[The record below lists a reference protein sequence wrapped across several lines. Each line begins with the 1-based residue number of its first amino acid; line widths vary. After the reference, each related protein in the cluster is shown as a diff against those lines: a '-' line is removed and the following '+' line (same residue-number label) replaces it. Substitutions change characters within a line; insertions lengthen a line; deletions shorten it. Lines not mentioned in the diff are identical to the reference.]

1 MFTLSK
7 KVIAITGGG
16 GALASVMS
24 TGLASMGATIISL
37 DRNIDAARQVVST
50 LPQGKHAAYP
60 CDVLDKDAFEKVM
73 ETIVNDHGRIDI
85 LINAAGGNMSGAT
98 IGPDQNYHD
107 IEIEHLNKVMQLNVQ
122 GTMIPASVVS
132 KIMIQQ
138 GHGHI
143 INISSMS
150 AQQPLTRVVGYS
162 ASKAAIDNF
171 TKWLSV
177 ELASKHGE
185 SFRVNAIAPGFF
197 IGEQNRRLLLEEDG
211 SLTAR
216 GHTII
221 SQTPMGRFGD
231 AEELV
236 GTMVWLC
243 SDASRFVTGTII
255 PVDGGFSAFSGV

>member
-1 MFTLSK
+1 MFTLSN
-7 KVIAITGGG
+7 KVIAITGGS

-24 TGLASMGATIISL
+24 KGLAAMGAKIISL
-37 DRNIDAARQVVST
+37 VRNVDAAQSLIDRLDGNGHQ
-50 LPQGKHAAYP
+50 AYH
-60 CDVLDKDAFEKVM
+60 CDVLDKAGVQRAV
-73 ETIVNDHGRIDI
+73 ETVLAEHGKIDVF
-85 LINAAGGNMSGAT
+85 INAAGGNMPGAT
-98 IGPDQNYHD
+98 IGPDQEYHEID
-107 IEIEHLNKVMQLNVQ
+107 IEQLDKVMQLNVQ
-122 GTMIPASVVS
+122 GTMIPSSVVS
-132 KIMIQQ
+132 KVMVNQ

-143 INISSMS
+143 INISSMA
-150 AQQPLTRVVGYS
+150 AQKPLTRVVGYV

-185 SFRVNAIAPGFF
+185 QFRVNAIAPGFF

-216 GHTII
+216 GNTII